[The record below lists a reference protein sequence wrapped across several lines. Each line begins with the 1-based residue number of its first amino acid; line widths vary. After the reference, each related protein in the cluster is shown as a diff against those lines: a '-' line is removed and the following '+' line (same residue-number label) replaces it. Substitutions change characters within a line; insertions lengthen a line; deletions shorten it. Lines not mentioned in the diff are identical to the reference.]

1 MPAGPGA
8 ETTWA
13 PLQAPYQYTPVETRL
28 NPPIHLD
35 PVNYDALQKGISGL
49 PGMLMQSALNP
60 AVRNQM
66 QAEAARY
73 NLERKVISNLDQL
86 PADEQMRRTGI
97 NAEGATVV
105 PGYQTGNI
113 GMPPASNVGGDQTQQ
128 TQQPSQQQPTT
139 TQQQPPAAPTGQVTG
154 QPTSTGQQF
163 AAPAS
168 PYTPPAQVN
177 PPAAPGQQPTQ
188 TPPQAAPNQP
198 APNQGIVQAGP
209 DQQSLVAWQNQNA
222 HPVMSSTDA
231 LNWAKNFDTGAQR
244 ATYMPSGGPNGE
256 PAFAFHMK
264 GGGVNTVPLSQMV
277 KNGAGPLVASQNT
290 SQVLNAQPQQQGP
303 GQAPSA
309 PGQQQPPQQ
318 PGAQPQPGQQPAPQ
332 GQQPLTPEQQNYLAS
347 QTAVP
352 NLSASTNNDFL
363 LKRNAQINATTGDT
377 QLAPDTIRDN
387 PSNVPRSTNPT
398 MMDPVPPGEV
408 QGQRNEAVAAQL
420 EAVKKTAGGLNSLP
434 DGPSP
439 GQKLL
444 MTTNR
449 GINWY
454 VDANPDPKDPD
465 SRLPYLITNTS
476 PWSENRMYN
485 LEGTNWISKEV
496 IRPDRLLDKQI
507 YDMLYQ
513 DSTGWKTPDG
523 QPDTA
528 RKINALRDHYAMQ
541 YSHPMDQ
548 ATNDKL
554 AAMRN
559 QVLQSQRLLDAT
571 KHMTPDD
578 YGWFRGV
585 QNDIANNS
593 NAFAGMPFADAW
605 LKAAAKAIAPGGVDP
620 RLQYMSNAYAS
631 LMGGRDDPA
640 LSPQERKELDRI
652 GMNVNLPK
660 DIQQLNYNRMAEY
673 NRYANQAIANRY
685 RISDDYRNTASSI
698 TANKRIP
705 DGGTP
710 EWSNLTNPRAQITP
724 GTSPMVLR
732 AQPVNPPQAP
742 GGQAP
747 QGPQAPQAPGPQA
760 QATPQAQPA
769 TTQIKVPPNNSQANP
784 VDMSTFS
791 RTDGLM
797 HARQL
802 PRGTWVKD
810 AQGNIGQIP

>member
-8 ETTWA
+8 ETSWA
-13 PLQAPYQYTPVETRL
+13 PLQAGYQYTPVETRL

-35 PVNYDALQKGISGL
+35 PVNYDALTKAVSGI
-49 PGMLMQSALNP
+49 PGMIMQSPLNP
-60 AVRNQM
+60 AVRAQM

-73 NLERKVISNLDQL
+73 GLERNVISDIDKL
-86 PADEQMRRTGI
+86 PVDERMRRTGI
-97 NAEGATVV
+97 SAEGATIV

-113 GMPPASNVGGDQTQQ
+113 GTPPSSLGGGDQGQ
-128 TQQPSQQQPTT
+128 TQVQPQTPA
-139 TQQQPPAAPTGQVTG
+139 PAAPGPTDTTGQTAGQVTG
-154 QPTSTGQQF
+154 APTSTGQQF

-168 PYTPPAQVN
+168 PYTPPTQVTP
-177 PPAAPGQQPTQ
+177 PPAPSGK
-188 TPPQAAPNQP
+188 PQAAPNQP

-244 ATYMPSGGPNGE
+244 ATYMPSGGPGGE
-256 PAFAFHMK
+256 PAYAFHMK

-290 SQVLNAQPQQQGP
+290 SQVLNAQPQQQGS

-309 PGQQQPPQQ
+309 PGQQP
-318 PGAQPQPGQQPAPQ
+318 QPQPQAQP
-332 GQQPLTPEQQNYLAS
+332 GQPLSPQEQNYIAS
-347 QTAVP
+347 QSAVP

-363 LKRNAQINATTGDT
+363 LRRNAQINAATGDT

-408 QGQRNEAVAAQL
+408 QGQRNEAVANQL
-420 EAVKKTAGGLNSLP
+420 EAVKKSAAGINGLP

-476 PWSENRMYN
+476 PWSESRMYN

-496 IRPDRLLDKQI
+496 TRPDRILDKQI

-528 RKINALRDHYAMQ
+528 RKINALRDHYATQ
-541 YSHPMDQ
+541 YSQPMDE
-548 ATNDKL
+548 ATNNKL
-554 AAMRN
+554 ASMRN
-559 QVLQSQRLLDAT
+559 QVLQSQRILDAT
-571 KHMTPDD
+571 KHMTDND
-578 YGWFRGV
+578 WGWFRGV
-585 QNDIANNS
+585 QNDIANNA
-593 NAFAGMPFADAW
+593 NAFAGMPYADAW
-605 LKAAAKAIAPGGVDP
+605 MKAAAKAIAPGGVDP
-620 RLQYMSNAYAS
+620 RLQYLSNAYAS
-631 LMGGRDDPA
+631 LMGGREDPA

-660 DIQQLNYNRMAEY
+660 DIQQLNFNRMAEY

-698 TANKRIP
+698 TSNRRIP

-710 EWSNLTNPRAQITP
+710 DWASLTNPRAQITP

-732 AQPVNPPQAP
+732 AQPVNPPAAPAP
-742 GGQAP
+742 GGQGLQP
-747 QGPQAPQAPGPQA
+747 QGLPVGQAPQAPGPQA
-760 QATPQAQPA
+760 QATPQAQPQA
-769 TTQIKVPPNNSQANP
+769 QQPARTQIKVPPNNSQANP
-784 VDMSTFS
+784 VDMSGFS
-791 RTDGLM
+791 RADGLT

-810 AQGNIGQIP
+810 SQGNIGQIP